1 MIPENAEPGR
11 KFLEVA
17 AAVGRRLWWKRL
29 NTETGALTEMLKSVS
44 TSGKQK
50 RGSLTFCSIGDL
62 RQNIADSDYGQI
74 SKITVL
80 PVTGDWNL
88 RANPKNRHFARNPA
102 LMRGPDSR
110 QIQSRHCIW
119 QKSGPVTKNPRHHSA
134 RISNHYSVVVAE
146 RSAPHLH
153 TLS

>member
-1 MIPENAEPGR
+1 M
-11 KFLEVA
+11 EVA

-119 QKSGPVTKNPRHHSA
+119 QKVDHTMKNPHHHWHGFKIIIQLS
-134 RISNHYSVVVAE
+134 
-146 RSAPHLH
+146 RSAPKLAYGVMSARFH